1 VQESIGENDVRFIIG
16 IELDDHEISIVREMV
31 STAEGKIFRVGSP
44 NGTVGE
50 LRGGVGE
57 DGVPP
62 MEEARGIAV
71 RRNWVIPC
79 TMTRRNWVLV
89 SRSTRQK
96 EHARRAHQNHQ

>member
-1 VQESIGENDVRFIIG
+1 MQESGVENDVRFIIR
-16 IELDDHEISIVREMV
+16 IELDDHEISVVWEMV
-31 STAEGKIFRVGSP
+31 GTAEGEIFRVGSP

-57 DGVPP
+57 EGVPP
-62 MEEARGIAV
+62 LEETRGIAV
-71 RRNWVIPC
+71 GRNWVIAC

-96 EHARRAHQNHQ
+96 